1 MVPTTVHIC
10 HEQDAG
16 KGAQQAI
23 AQCLA
28 VVCCGAGQ
36 QQVVATVQQL
46 LKTLQVSAGCQGI
59 RSLPKT
65 DTRHLPVG
73 IKSE

>member
-1 MVPTTVHIC
+1 MHTRC
-10 HEQDAG
+10 EQDAG

-59 RSLPKT
+59 QSLPKIN
-65 DTRHLPVG
+65 TRFLPCWHQVG
-73 IKSE
+73 GTPR